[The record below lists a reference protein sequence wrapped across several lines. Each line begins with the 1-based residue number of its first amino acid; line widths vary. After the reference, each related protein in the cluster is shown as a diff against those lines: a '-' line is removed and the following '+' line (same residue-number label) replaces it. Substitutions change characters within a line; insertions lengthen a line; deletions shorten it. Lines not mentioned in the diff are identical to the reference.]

1 VLGLL
6 AALVVGPGC
15 GGRTPSAPAK
25 QTSPPPPP
33 AAQTIA
39 RLHWLGKKRVAAEAN
54 AAGFMNLW
62 NLPESRK
69 LEAQILDKLAVSVA
83 SGQWRVAE
91 AGGQR
96 PGVRRQ
102 EPGITPS
109 ASASLIRPLLEDL
122 LQQESYLEVRQAGSL
137 PCALALA
144 VRLETERAALW
155 ETNLTAA
162 LASLPGARFTPT
174 QDGARHWQL
183 PITQEASRLTPHL
196 SLARAGDWTLLGL
209 APDQNPLLS
218 DWAARI
224 RRDQAP
230 LPAAATNYW
239 LEADLEAGRVAAA
252 VALDRRLPP
261 DLVKL
266 SLTATG
272 DGAWVRSDLE
282 LTFAKPLKLELDP
295 WRMPTNLIL
304 GPVSSFTAVRGIEPW
319 LASLEARS
327 SLPASPLP
335 NQFYSW
341 ALQGLPVQT
350 YFAAPHPDASN
361 QVSRLADLV
370 LQNSGSWSATNNLVK
385 FGESQTFNGLE
396 WRGIPCISPF
406 LQSVVLDTGGFIFGG
421 LFPAGGTNT
430 PLPPEMLLE
439 LSTRTNLAL
448 YDWEITGLRIAQWLY
463 LGQSLRLVF
472 QQSQF
477 PAQSAGLAWLRAV
490 GPKLGPSGTEVTQT
504 GSSQLS
510 VKRKSSVGFT
520 AVELHLLADWL
531 ESPSFPRGLY
541 SLTAPPA
548 GAGQMPEGARPA
560 TPAPQGVPGKQ

>member
-1 VLGLL
+1 MLGLL
-6 AALVVGPGC
+6 AALVGGPGWA
-15 GGRTPSAPAK
+15 GGTPSEPAK
-25 QTSPPPPP
+25 ETSPPPPP

-39 RLHWLGKKRVAAEAN
+39 RLHWLGKKRLAAEAN
-54 AAGFMNLW
+54 AAGLMTLW

-69 LEAQILDKLAVSVA
+69 LEAHILDKLAVSVT
-83 SGQWRVAE
+83 SGQWRVAA

-96 PGVRRQ
+96 PGVRGQ

-109 ASASLIRPLLEDL
+109 ASANLIRPLLEDL

-137 PCALALA
+137 PGALALA
-144 VRLETERAALW
+144 VRLETRRAALW

-162 LASLPGARFTPT
+162 LESLPGARFLPT

-183 PITQEASRLTPHL
+183 PITRDASRHTPEF

-209 APDQNPLLS
+209 GPDQNPLLS

-224 RRDQAP
+224 QRDQAP
-230 LPAAATNYW
+230 FSAPATNYW
-239 LEADLEAGRVAAA
+239 LEADLEAGRLAAA
-252 VALDRRLPP
+252 VALDSRLPA

-282 LTFAKPLKLELDP
+282 LTFAKPLKLELNP

-319 LASLEARS
+319 LASLQAWS
-327 SLPASPLP
+327 SLPVSPPP
-335 NQFYSW
+335 NQFFCW

-350 YFAAPHPDASN
+350 YFAVPHPDASN
-361 QVSRLADLV
+361 QVSRLTDLV
-370 LQNSGSWSATNNLVK
+370 LQKSRSWSADNLVK
-385 FGESQTFNGLE
+385 FGKSQTFNGLE
-396 WRGIPCISPF
+396 WKGIPCISPF
-406 LQSVVLDTGGFIFGG
+406 LQSVVFDTGSFISGG
-421 LFPAGGTNT
+421 LFPVGGTNT

-472 QQSQF
+472 QKSQF
-477 PAQSAGLAWLRAV
+477 PAQSAGLAWLKGV

-541 SLTAPPA
+541 SLTAPAA
-548 GAGQMPEGARPA
+548 GAGPMPGGAPPA
-560 TPAPQGVPGKQ
+560 APAPQGAPGKR

>member
-1 VLGLL
+1 M
-6 AALVVGPGC
+6 A
-15 GGRTPSAPAK
+15 
-25 QTSPPPPP
+25 
-33 AAQTIA
+33 
-39 RLHWLGKKRVAAEAN
+39 
-54 AAGFMNLW
+54 LW

-69 LEAQILDKLAVSVA
+69 LEAHILDKLAVSVT
-83 SGQWRVAE
+83 SDEWRVAGP
-91 AGGQR
+91 GGQR

-102 EPGITPS
+102 QPGITPS
-109 ASASLIRPLLEDL
+109 ASAKLIRPLLEDL

-137 PCALALA
+137 PCELALA
-144 VRLETERAALW
+144 VQLETQRAALW

-162 LASLPGARFTPT
+162 LESLPGARFTPT

-183 PITQEASRLTPHL
+183 PITHDASHLTRRL

-218 DWAARI
+218 DLAARI
-224 RRDQAP
+224 QRDQAP
-230 LPAAATNYW
+230 SPAPATNYW
-239 LEADLEAGRVAAA
+239 LEADLDAGRLATA
-252 VALDRRLPP
+252 VALDSRLAA
-261 DLVKL
+261 DLVKV

-282 LTFAKPLKLELDP
+282 LTFAKPLKLELNP
-295 WRMPTNLIL
+295 WGLPTNLIL

-319 LASLEARS
+319 LASLQAWS
-327 SLPASPLP
+327 SLPVSPP
-335 NQFYSW
+335 PKQFFSW
-341 ALQGLPVQT
+341 ALQGLPMQT
-350 YFAAPHPDASN
+350 CFAAPHPDASN

-370 LQNSGSWSATNNLVK
+370 LQKSGSWSATNNLVK
-385 FGESQTFNGLE
+385 FGKSQTFNGLE

-406 LQSVVLDTGGFIFGG
+406 LQSVVLETGSFISGG
-421 LFPAGGTNT
+421 LFPVGGTNT

-472 QQSQF
+472 QKSQF
-477 PAQSAGLAWLRAV
+477 PAQSAGLAWLKAV
-490 GPKLGPSGTEVTQT
+490 GPKLGPSGTEVTLT

-510 VKRKSSVGFT
+510 AKRKSSVGFT
-520 AVELHLLADWL
+520 AVELHLLVDWL

-548 GAGQMPEGARPA
+548 GAGQMPEGAPPA
-560 TPAPQGVPGKQ
+560 APAPRGAPGKQ